1 MNQQDGLVL
10 LIDDEEVI
18 NFLHLRL
25 LKKLGLEQQT
35 QVCENGAQAIEL
47 LKKVSNQPSISIF
60 ILLDVNM
67 PVLDGW
73 EFLLA
78 FQELPERLISNT
90 AIVMLSSSVS
100 PEDKLK
106 ADQNPLVR
114 EYCHKPMTL
123 GKLESLIEQYLLQK
137 ADL

>member
-1 MNQQDGLVL
+1 MVL

-25 LKKLGLEQQT
+25 LKKMDLEQQT
-35 QVCENGAQAIEL
+35 QVCENGAEAIEL
-47 LKKVSNQPSISIF
+47 LTKLSNESISSIF

-73 EFLLA
+73 EFLRA
-78 FQELPERLISNT
+78 FQELPERFISNT

-106 ADQNPLVR
+106 ADQHPLVR

-123 GKLESLIEQYLLQK
+123 GKLESLIEQYLLK
-137 ADL
+137 KVDL